1 MHGSNEVMFE
11 SALGP
16 EIIELNS
23 ESGKMMNGHRGIY
36 HLYSGPNKY
45 SIHFFKSLEPYE
57 WTGIGLEVEE
67 RISEVKRSF
76 PE

>member
-23 ESGKMMNGHRGIY
+23 ESGKMMNG